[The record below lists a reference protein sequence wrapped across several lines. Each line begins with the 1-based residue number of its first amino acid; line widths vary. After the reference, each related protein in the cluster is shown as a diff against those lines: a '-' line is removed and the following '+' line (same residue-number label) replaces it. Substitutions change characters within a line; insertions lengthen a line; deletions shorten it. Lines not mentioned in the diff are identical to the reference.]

1 MPEYLVF
8 ALVGVFVSE
17 TFAAAFFPLEE
28 LLALG
33 AGLLLLLRLFV
44 AMLVAI
50 RDYARPQVALSRNN

>member
-1 MPEYLVF
+1 MPEYLAF